1 MFYIRSKTVKSR
13 ERKGLTTRAFF
24 TAAWVM
30 AILPFLCSS
39 GFGSDAPYTENKT
52 VVLQGNFGTAHEW
65 TARAYQAQMT
75 DLELS
80 NLPAKLCFSP
90 GENDSKENC
99 FKAVAE
105 VNGTSY
111 SFQFVDS
118 LYSISLSKINDR
130 QALVFIAK
138 FSGGGSGSLRLV
150 TLWSYDK
157 EVEGFVNV
165 LPIVAISEQGEYKML
180 PRSKNIRRDV
190 LVTADYVWGERETHF
205 SAHHYQIKVY
215 RYTTTGKFVL
225 VGTYVTKR
233 KYKSLDDVDKIDV
246 IRHEL
251 ENVRRNLATGR

>member
-1 MFYIRSKTVKSR
+1 MFYIRSKAVKNR
-13 ERKGLTTRAFF
+13 ERKGLITRAFF
-24 TAAWVM
+24 TAVWMTV
-30 AILPFLCSS
+30 IVPFLCSS
-39 GFGSDAPYTENKT
+39 GFASDAPYTENKT
-52 VVLQGNFGTAHEW
+52 VVLRGNFGTTHEC
-65 TARAYQAQMT
+65 TARAYQAEIT

-90 GENDSKENC
+90 GEKDTKENC
-99 FKAVAE
+99 FKAVTE

-118 LYSISLSKINDR
+118 LYSSSLSKTNDR

-138 FSGGGSGSLRLV
+138 FSGGGSGSLRLI
-150 TLWSYDK
+150 TLWLYDK

-165 LPIVAISEQGEYKML
+165 LPVVAISEQGEYKML
-180 PRSKNIRRDV
+180 PQSKKIPGDV

-205 SAHHYQIKVY
+205 SPHHYQITMY
-215 RYTTTGKFVL
+215 GCTETGKFVL
-225 VGTYVTKR
+225 AGKYVTKR

-251 ENVRRNLATGR
+251 ENVRRNVAIGR